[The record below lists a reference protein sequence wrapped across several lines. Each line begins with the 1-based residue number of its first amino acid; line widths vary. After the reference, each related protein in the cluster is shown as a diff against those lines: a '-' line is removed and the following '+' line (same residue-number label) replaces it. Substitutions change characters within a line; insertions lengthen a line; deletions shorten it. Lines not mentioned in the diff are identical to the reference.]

1 LSGRRL
7 KYASLART
15 SVKGISA
22 KSDKPSR
29 VKRQEAVG
37 DVQLEH
43 VQRHPEAKVASVIV
57 MSPEHGGDIK
67 FPPALSLSVI
77 LPSCK
82 NSVSDTKPEPVLAMA
97 MEQDGNVSVPHPST
111 SVSDLV
117 ALSENRWS
125 STTSAST
132 LFVALEPSGDI
143 NIVPFASSVA
153 GLKSSGN
160 LPDALDVSNT
170 CNTSINDTVVA
181 TDNECTV
188 QNASSTV
195 PTASS
200 VICTV
205 DDVEVLSDGVYGFV
219 YIIDTSSRTFLSYN
233 TILCLVDP
241 VNRYGFAV
249 VLQCNLENE
258 LLEGFKRLLN
268 IMRIPPRIIF
278 FNKSTSFVSKL
289 SDERHDIRFVS
300 RPHTDAMKAEQ
311 SLYKRQLRKWAEAYN
326 NNWIFGA
333 VIVQAVVNSLP

>member
-1 LSGRRL
+1 M
-7 KYASLART
+7 
-15 SVKGISA
+15 SVKVISA
-22 KSDKPSR
+22 KSNKP
-29 VKRQEAVG
+29 RQKKKKEAVG
-37 DVQLEH
+37 NEQLEH
-43 VQRHPEAKVASVIV
+43 VQRRKEAKIASIIV
-57 MSPEHGGDIK
+57 MSLEHGGDMK

-143 NIVPFASSVA
+143 NIVPFASCVA

-181 TDNECTV
+181 TDNECTL
-188 QNASSTV
+188 QDASSTV

-200 VICTV
+200 VVCTV
-205 DDVEVLSDGVYGFV
+205 DDFEVLSDGVWV
-219 YIIDTSSRTFLSYN
+219 
-233 TILCLVDP
+233 C
-241 VNRYGFAV
+241 
-249 VLQCNLENE
+249 
-258 LLEGFKRLLN
+258 
-268 IMRIPPRIIF
+268 
-278 FNKSTSFVSKL
+278 
-289 SDERHDIRFVS
+289 
-300 RPHTDAMKAEQ
+300 
-311 SLYKRQLRKWAEAYN
+311 
-326 NNWIFGA
+326 
-333 VIVQAVVNSLP
+333 